1 MTSLR
6 LEGVSRAFGG
16 VHAVEGL
23 TLKVPRGTITGLI
36 GPNGAGK
43 STVVNLITGLL
54 KIDSGRVTAS
64 DVDVTELEPH
74 QVARLGISR
83 TFQNIRLFTTSSV
96 LDNLL
101 VGFHRRETRGLMANL
116 FGMPSV
122 ARELSEL
129 KRRAQALLERFDM
142 LRFADLPAGDLS
154 YGHQRRLEMMRAL
167 ASEPQFLL
175 LDEPVAGMNDV
186 EAAQMGSIYRE
197 VASSG
202 VGLLLIEH
210 NVRFV
215 AKLCETVHVLDSGR
229 LLASGSP
236 AVVFNNP
243 AVVEAYVGT

>member
-1 MTSLR
+1 MASLR

-23 TLKVPRGTITGLI
+23 TMQVPRGTITGLI

-43 STVVNLITGLL
+43 STVINLITGLL
-54 KIDSGRVTAS
+54 KIDSGRITAS

-96 LDNLL
+96 LENLL
-101 VGFHRRETRGLMANL
+101 IGFHRHETRGLMANL

-129 KRRAQALLERFDM
+129 KRRAHALLERFDM
-142 LRFADLPAGDLS
+142 LHFADLPAGDLS

-175 LDEPVAGMNDV
+175 LDEPVAGMNDI
-186 EAAQMGSIYRE
+186 EAAQMGAIYRE

-202 VGLLLIEH
+202 VGILLIEH
-210 NVRFV
+210 NVGFV
-215 AKLCETVHVLDSGR
+215 AEHCETVHVLNSGR
-229 LLASGSP
+229 LLASGPP
-236 AVVFNNP
+236 AAVFNNP